1 MPRTLRGY
9 IAKCNE
15 KVSKEIF
22 EYEQSQGFKLNH
34 KQEYGVLFLYRNLT
48 KPFYFRYDNSA
59 MITINFS
66 KINWLI
72 EDTSITVEDD
82 LEFVEKTFDSY
93 SNIFFRIDAANTLT
107 HVRFGDFKEESD
119 LPFPESSSIHT
130 KNYIHI

>member
-1 MPRTLRGY
+1 MAKVLRGY

-59 MITINFS
+59 MITINF
-66 KINWLI
+66 
-72 EDTSITVEDD
+72 
-82 LEFVEKTFDSY
+82 
-93 SNIFFRIDAANTLT
+93 
-107 HVRFGDFKEESD
+107 
-119 LPFPESSSIHT
+119 
-130 KNYIHI
+130 

>member
-1 MPRTLRGY
+1 MAKVLRGY

-22 EYEQSQGFKLNH
+22 EYEQSKGFKLNH

-66 KINWLI
+66 KINWLL

-82 LEFVEKTFDSY
+82 LGFVEQTFDSY
-93 SNIFFRIDAANTLT
+93 SNIFFR
-107 HVRFGDFKEESD
+107 
-119 LPFPESSSIHT
+119 SIRL
-130 KNYIHI
+130 KYILYRLDSNIFYIN